1 MDGTIQEY
9 VLDMA
14 ADTKKEPLRVKQY
27 DTNSR
32 QARITLKMG
41 GAMDDPIRLP
51 DTHQCTKDRRYTGR
65 RHVYTD

>member
-1 MDGTIQEY
+1 MDGTIQAY

-32 QARITLKMG
+32 LARITLKMG
-41 GAMDDPIRLP
+41 GEPWTIP
-51 DTHQCTKDRRYTGR
+51 FGCQIYIPKDRRHTGR

>member
-1 MDGTIQEY
+1 MDGTIQAY

-41 GAMDDPIRLP
+41 GEPWTIMESLII
-51 DTHQCTKDRRYTGR
+51 CTT
-65 RHVYTD
+65 